1 LSEKKKL
8 MITLTR
14 LTPTVLLRYALLVY
28 PQFEQLDA
36 FGPMEVLHS
45 LAKITSLSN
54 PRVAQTI
61 VTDAHLLHLGRRH

>member
-1 LSEKKKL
+1 
-8 MITLTR
+8 MITLTK

-45 LAKITSLSN
+45 LACLPRFPSAERLSLDN
-54 PRVAQTI
+54 IAETLEPVNFWPYRQ
-61 VTDAHLLHLGRRH
+61 R